1 MYYEILAKIKNAQR
15 ARKDGLQVPFAKFDF
30 EVLKLLAAKGF
41 IDDVQKRSVG
51 RKNVLDIR
59 LKYKN
64 GQPGVTDFRIQSKPS
79 RRMYRGYLELR
90 PIRQGYGLVVIST
103 PSGVMTNTEARKK
116 KVGGEYLFEIW

>member
-1 MYYEILAKIKNAQR
+1 MA
-15 ARKDGLQVPFAKFDF
+15 FAKRHFARSGNLPGCFGCFAGRCGED
-30 EVLKLLAAKGF
+30 A
-41 IDDVQKRSVG
+41 VQFAFAGSVG

-79 RRMYRGYLELR
+79 RRMYRGYRELR